1 MRGFEVCKGFEDKNV
16 SLPKRSTKNS
26 AGYDISLAEDLTI
39 EPRKLGIGL
48 TGIKAYMQHDEVLM
62 LFTRSSLPRKYGLI
76 LPNSVG
82 IIDSDYYSNPTND
95 GQIHVQLYNF
105 GDEPVTLKKGERI
118 VQGIFRKYLTVEN
131 EEEIHTVRN
140 GGMGSTDN
148 E

>member
-1 MRGFEVCKGFEDKNV
+1 MRGFEVVKGFENKDIT
-16 SLPKRSTKNS
+16 LPKRSTKQS
-26 AGYDISLAEDLTI
+26 AGYDIALAEDLTI
-39 EPRKLGIGL
+39 EPRKLGVGL
-48 TGIKAYMQHDEVLM
+48 TGIKAYMQSDEVLM

-105 GDEPVTLKKGERI
+105 GDETVTLKKGERI

-131 EEEIHTVRN
+131 EEVITQTRI
-140 GGMGSTDN
+140 GGMGSTD
-148 E
+148 

>member
-1 MRGFEVCKGFEDKNV
+1 MRGFEIVKGFENKGIT
-16 SLPKRSTKNS
+16 LPKRSTKRS

-39 EPRKLGIGL
+39 YPRKLGVGL
-48 TGIKAYMQHDEVLM
+48 TGVKAYMQDDEVLM
-62 LFTRSSLPRKYGLI
+62 LFTRSSLPKNYGLI

-131 EEEIHTVRN
+131 EEEINTTRT
-140 GGMGSTDN
+140 GGMGSTGK
-148 E
+148 

>member
-1 MRGFEVCKGFEDKNV
+1 MRGFEIVKGFEDKDIK
-16 SLPKRSTKNS
+16 LPKRSTKQS

-39 EPRKLGIGL
+39 QPRQLGVGL
-48 TGIKAYMQHDEVLM
+48 TGVKAYMQPDEVLM

-82 IIDSDYYSNPTND
+82 IIDSDYYNNPTND

-131 EEEIHTVRN
+131 EEVITQTRT
-140 GGMGSTDN
+140 GGMGSTG